1 MTGEADYCESGGN
14 TVKGYRIE
22 LAGPDGIF
30 DNGFVLIGV
39 GNELGNELACVNVAV
54 VDTSVDVNKRFAG
67 AVEGADEAAGFNSAL
82 NCPVVETVDYGE
94 GGAAAGIAYVRNDT
108 ARNAGTGGHALFV
121 CGNVAVVDTSRE
133 GKGSDCGLVKRI
145 GKYAARMVGSI
156 NITVVGAVFVGGGLS
171 CVAVD
176 TACAGCGCDVAVIE
190 AVAEDYVGCSAV
202 SDYTAGNK
210 VCCGNVA
217 LVVAAVKQVALILG
231 LTADTA
237 DGFRTGHICFVG
249 AADEGCKGV

>member
-1 MTGEADYCESGGN
+1 
-14 TVKGYRIE
+14 
-22 LAGPDGIF
+22 
-30 DNGFVLIGV
+30 
-39 GNELGNELACVNVAV
+39 
-54 VDTSVDVNKRFAG
+54 
-67 AVEGADEAAGFNSAL
+67 
-82 NCPVVETVDYGE
+82 
-94 GGAAAGIAYVRNDT
+94 
-108 ARNAGTGGHALFV
+108 
-121 CGNVAVVDTSRE
+121 
-133 GKGSDCGLVKRI
+133 
-145 GKYAARMVGSI
+145 MVGSI

-217 LVVAAVKQVALILG
+217 LVVAAVKQVALLLG

-237 DGFRTGHICFVG
+237 DGFRTGHVCFVG